1 MTTVRVI
8 WLSIVTAFRAA
19 PLLTS
24 LLCLSTIVSAV
35 TAPMAILGISLLVAA
50 AAGSGSLTTGLV
62 LLACALVG
70 SSVVNGLAG
79 NAVDT
84 VDDKVSRY
92 VHHDLMR
99 IASGVPTIAHHEN
112 PELADRMSMLERD
125 AHQLGGAYRMLAMLG
140 AVSGTATVVG
150 LLWTVHPLLCLLL
163 AIALVPAVLQGRGE
177 SVRHQLWLGN
187 ERHRRV
193 AHLLMEVLSN
203 PRSGLEVR
211 CFGLMEPL
219 VAVAASSLSLRQRPW
234 MVATRRFAL
243 LTGVAW
249 VLFGAAYAGCVVWTL
264 FEFRAGRLGLG
275 SMTLVLLVGPQ
286 IVTTGQT
293 ISASV
298 RMVASS
304 LNTFGRYQWLRGFAA
319 ANAWSESTAMPP
331 DRLKEGIHLDHVD
344 FAYPSTADGAPTKSD
359 LVLRDVSLTLPAGRT
374 IAFVGENGAGKS
386 TLVKLLAR
394 MYDPVGGTVL
404 VDGVPMADLDPIAWR
419 ARISAGF
426 QDFASLEF
434 VLHESVSVGD
444 LARQDDLALVRR
456 AVAAGQAET
465 VVASLDAGLETQLG
479 SGFEG
484 GAGLS
489 GGQWQRIALARAF
502 MRERPLLML
511 LDEPTAALDP
521 EAEQAIYQQY
531 GATARLLA
539 RETGAVTVLVS
550 HRFSTV
556 RMADL
561 IAVVADGRIA
571 ELGSH
576 AELMQAAGAYAQLF
590 ELQAGAY
597 R

>member
-1 MTTVRVI
+1 MTSLRVI
-8 WLSIVTAFRAA
+8 WLSIVTALRAA

-24 LLCLSTIVSAV
+24 LLCLSTVVAAV
-35 TAPMAILGISLLVAA
+35 TAPLAILGISLLVAA
-50 AAGSGSLTTGLV
+50 AAGSGSLMPGFV
-62 LLACALVG
+62 LLAGSLVG
-70 SSVVNGLAG
+70 SSVVNGLAF

-84 VDDKVSRY
+84 VDDKVSRF
-92 VHHDLMR
+92 VHDDLMR

-125 AHQLGGAYRMLAMLG
+125 AHQLGGAYRMLAMVG
-140 AVSGTATVVG
+140 AVAGTATVVG
-150 LLWTVHPLLCLLL
+150 LLWTVHPLMCLLL
-163 AIALVPAVLQGRGE
+163 VIALVPAVLQGRGE

-193 AHLLMEVLSN
+193 AHRLMEVLSN
-203 PRSGLEVR
+203 PRNGLEVR
-211 CFGLMEPL
+211 CFGLLGPL

-234 MVATRRFAL
+234 MAATRRFAL

-249 VLFGAAYAGCVVWTL
+249 VVFGIAYAGCVGWTL
-264 FEFRAGRLGLG
+264 AELRAGRMGLG

-304 LNTFGRYQWLRGFAA
+304 LNTFGRYEWLRRFAA
-319 ANAWSESTAMPP
+319 ANSWSASTLSPP
-331 DRLKEGIHLDHVD
+331 ERLHDGIRLDHVD
-344 FAYPSTADGAPTKSD
+344 FAYPSTVDGEPATSD
-359 LVLRDVSLTLPAGRT
+359 LVLRDISLTLPAGRT

-394 MYDPVGGTVL
+394 MYDPSAGALL
-404 VDGVPMADLDPIAWR
+404 VDGVPMTELDPVAWR
-419 ARISAGF
+419 SRISAGF

-444 LARQDDLALVRR
+444 LARQDDRELIGR
-456 AVAAGQAET
+456 AVSAGQAES
-465 VVASLDAGLETQLG
+465 VVAALGAGMETQLG
-479 SGFEG
+479 SGFEDG
-484 GAGLS
+484 VGLS

-531 GATARLLA
+531 GATARALA

-571 ELGSH
+571 EVGSH
-576 AELMQAAGAYAQLF
+576 AELMRAGGAYAQLF

>member
-1 MTTVRVI
+1 MTAVRVI
-8 WLSIVTAFRAA
+8 WLSIATAFRAD
-19 PLLTS
+19 PMLTS
-24 LLCLSTIVSAV
+24 LLCLSTAVSAI
-35 TAPMAILGISLLVAA
+35 TAPLAILGISLLVTAA
-50 AAGSGSLTTGLV
+50 ADGTSLVPGLALLSGSL
-62 LLACALVG
+62 VG
-70 SSVVNGLAG
+70 FSIVNGLAF

-99 IASGVPTIAHHEN
+99 MASEVPTIAHHEN

-125 AHQLGGAYRMLAMLG
+125 AHQLGGAYRMLAMVG
-140 AVSGTATVVG
+140 AVAGTATVVG
-150 LLWTVHPLLCLLL
+150 LLWTVHPLMCLLL
-163 AIALVPAVLQGRGE
+163 VIALVPSVLQGRGE
-177 SVRHQLWLGN
+177 SVRHQLWLAN

-193 AHLLMEVLSN
+193 AHRLMEVLSN
-203 PRSGLEVR
+203 PRNGLEVR
-211 CFGLMEPL
+211 CFGLTAPL
-219 VAVAASSLSLRQRPW
+219 VEVAASSLSLRQRPW
-234 MVATRRFAL
+234 IAATRRFAL
-243 LTGVAW
+243 LTGLSW
-249 VLFGAAYAGCVVWTL
+249 VLFGVAYAACVAWTL
-264 FEFRAGRLGLG
+264 MEFRADRTGLG
-275 SMTLVLLVGPQ
+275 AMTLVLLVGPQ

-293 ISASV
+293 ISSSV
-298 RMVASS
+298 QMVASS
-304 LNTFGRYQWLRGFAA
+304 LNTFGRYQWLRRFAA
-319 ANAWSESTAMPP
+319 ANSWSESTTQPP
-331 DRLKEGIHLDHVD
+331 ERLHDGISLEHVD
-344 FAYPSTADGAPTKSD
+344 FAYPTTEEGEPASS
-359 LVLRDVSLTLPAGRT
+359 LVLRDVSLRLPAGRT

-394 MYDPVGGTVL
+394 MYDPVAGRVL
-404 VDGVPMADLDPIAWR
+404 VDGVPMTDLEPVAWR

-444 LARQDDLALVRR
+444 LTRQDDRSLIRR
-456 AVAAGQAET
+456 AVSAGQADS
-465 VVASLDAGLETQLG
+465 VVASLDAGLDTQLG
-479 SGFEG
+479 SGFEDG
-484 GAGLS
+484 VGLS

-531 GATARLLA
+531 GDTARALA

-571 ELGSH
+571 EVGSH
-576 AELMQAAGAYAQLF
+576 TELMQAGGSYAQLF